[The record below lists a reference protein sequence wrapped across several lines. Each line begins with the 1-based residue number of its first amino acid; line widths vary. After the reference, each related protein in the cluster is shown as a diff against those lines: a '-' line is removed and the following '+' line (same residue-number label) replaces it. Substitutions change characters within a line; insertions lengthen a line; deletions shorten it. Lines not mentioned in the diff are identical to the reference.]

1 MSVSWLAL
9 LPRHARVHLG
19 TLATLGV
26 LVLVTSFLA
35 AAAPRA
41 VAAGYDDALTKLLT
55 EAPDLR
61 RDINVFG
68 RLPDATNAGDAGLG
82 SAAQLQAM
90 GDDLRSQLPTKL
102 RAMVASTTSTGR
114 SQTFSILDRVV
125 GEPRG
130 SQLINIRYDSD
141 VPGRIRYVQGQPPG
155 PGATTEV
162 FQGGGRSV
170 TRPRIDVAVSR
181 KTAEQMHFDVGHQLL
196 VHTKPGLSPVEEIEF
211 VIRISGIFEPLNPAD
226 QVWSH
231 TPSLLEA
238 QLRPVSLGSQEI
250 EATGVLSP
258 ESWASFAEMAGST
271 PRFEWRYRF
280 DFSTI
285 TLAQAPGVLAG
296 VQFFTT
302 HLPDLDESLPNLD
315 LTANT
320 DLARLIA
327 DFQGE
332 QRTSNTVL
340 SLSTYAVLAVAI
352 AVLALAAQL
361 AADQRRSALALI
373 RARGGSLVQAV
384 GLVMLEVAAVA
395 VPAALLGYLAA
406 TATIDTRSPVSGSG
420 RLVAAVL
427 VAAVILPG
435 IFVAWAHRKVGRD
448 ERRDLVTVRPSP
460 RRLAAEALVIALA
473 IAGAYTLRERGL
485 TTGAA
490 ELGADPFLVSVPVLI
505 ALGAGLLALRLYP
518 YPLRAL
524 GQVTA
529 ARRSAV
535 PFLGVARASREG
547 TTAAV
552 PLLALLMTLALGV
565 FGSVLNTSVTR
576 SQERQTWRDIG
587 ADARLDGFGFDDGA
601 VARLGAAP
609 GVNTVIKAYTTDR
622 ANLRLLGTT
631 ALTVTVVAIE
641 PESYARLARRIGL
654 DVPMPPASSQDGKAG
669 ALLSPGLERNYVG
682 RGELS
687 LQWSAANLDIEPAGT
702 IDFFPGIPPI
712 QDLVVIPYQ
721 SVADTGTVQPNLL
734 FVDGPGVTTQ
744 TLRAAVNQ
752 DLVAIGTR
760 ADRLAEIRGDP
771 ITGLTLG
778 AFQFALLVMAA
789 YSVLAILLG
798 LVLSADRR
806 GLVVSYLRTLGL
818 SQHQSYGM
826 LLLEIGPL
834 VGIAV
839 IAGLTVGLLIAA
851 VVMPGIDLRP
861 FTGADGPPALAIDP
875 TVMLALAAALV
886 VLVGIAMLVDA
897 GLNRRRQLGS
907 VLRVGEQ

>member
-1 MSVSWLAL
+1 MSWLAL
-9 LPRHARVHLG
+9 VLRHARVHLG
-19 TLATLGV
+19 TLTTLGV

-41 VAAGYDDALTKLLT
+41 VTAGYDDALTDLLT

-61 RDINVFG
+61 RDINIFG
-68 RLPDATNAGDAGLG
+68 TLPHTTAADAGLE
-82 SAAQLQAM
+82 SAAKLEAM
-90 GDDLRSQLPTKL
+90 GDDLRSQLPVTL
-102 RAMVASTTSTGR
+102 RRLVAETASTGR
-114 SQTFSILDRVV
+114 SQTFSILDRLV

-141 VPGRIRYVQGQPPG
+141 VADRIRYSEGKPPG
-155 PGATTEV
+155 PGGTTEV
-162 FQGGGRSV
+162 FQGDGRSV
-170 TRPRIDVAVSR
+170 TRSRIDVAVSR
-181 KTAEQMHFDVGHQLL
+181 QTAEQMHFDVGNQLL
-196 VHTKPGLSPVEEIEF
+196 VHTKPSFSPVEEIEL
-211 VIRISGIFEPLNPAD
+211 VLRISGIYEPINPTD
-226 QVWSH
+226 PVWSH

-250 EATGVLSP
+250 EATGVLSA

-271 PRFEWRYRF
+271 PRFEWRHRF

-285 TLAQAPGVLAG
+285 TVARAPE
-296 VQFFTT
+296 VQDSVRFFTT
-302 HLPDLDESLPNLD
+302 HLPDVDENLPALQ
-315 LTANT
+315 LTAST
-320 DLARLIA
+320 GLDRLIA
-327 DFQGE
+327 DFEGE
-332 QRTSNTVL
+332 QRTAHTVL

-384 GLVMLEVAAVA
+384 VLIMLEVAAVA
-395 VPAALLGYLAA
+395 VPAGLVGYLAA
-406 TATIDTRSPVSGSG
+406 TAAIDTRSPVSGSG

-427 VAAVILPG
+427 TAAVVLPG
-435 IFVAWAHRKVGRD
+435 IFVAWTHRKVGRD
-448 ERRDLVTVRPSP
+448 GRRDLVTVRPSP

-473 IAGAYTLRERGL
+473 VAGAYTLRERGL

-547 TTAAV
+547 TSAAV

-565 FGSVLNTSVTR
+565 FGSVLNTSVAR

-601 VARLGAAP
+601 VSRLGAAP
-609 GVNTVIKAYTTDR
+609 GVDSVIKAYTTDR
-622 ANLRLLGTT
+622 AILRVQGTT
-631 ALTVTVVAIE
+631 AVPITILAIE
-641 PESYARLARRIGL
+641 PEPYARLAHRVGL
-654 DVPMPPASSQDGKAG
+654 DVPVPPAAPQDGRAG
-669 ALLSPGLERNYVG
+669 ALLSANLASNYAG
-682 RGELS
+682 RGALS
-687 LQWSAANLDIEPAGT
+687 LQWLSTIDIDPVGT
-702 IDFFPGIPPI
+702 IDFFPGIPSGR
-712 QDLVVIPYQ
+712 DLVVIPYQ
-721 SVADTGTVQPNLL
+721 PIADTGAFQPNLL
-734 FVDGPGVTTQ
+734 FVDGPGVTIE
-744 TLRAAVNQ
+744 TLRAAVSQ
-752 DLVAIGTR
+752 DLVAISTR
-760 ADRLAEIRGDP
+760 ADRLAEIRQDP
-771 ITGLTLG
+771 ITKLTLS

-806 GLVVSYLRTLGL
+806 GLAVSYLRTLGL
-818 SQHQSYGM
+818 NRQQSYGL

-839 IAGLTVGLLIAA
+839 IAGLTVGLVIAA

-861 FTGADGPPALAIDP
+861 FTGADDPPPLAIDP
-875 TVMLALAAALV
+875 TVMFALAGALIL
-886 VLVGIAMLVDA
+886 LVGIAMVVDA
-897 GLNRRRQLGS
+897 ALNRRRRLGS

>member
-1 MSVSWLAL
+1 MSWLGL
-9 LPRHARVHLG
+9 VRRHARVHLG
-19 TLATLGV
+19 TLTTLGV

-41 VAAGYDDALTKLLT
+41 VTAGYDDALTDLLT
-55 EAPDLR
+55 EAPDLQ
-61 RDINVFG
+61 RDINISG
-68 RLPDATNAGDAGLG
+68 TLPHTTAADAGLET
-82 SAAQLQAM
+82 AAKIEAM
-90 GDDLRSQLPTKL
+90 GDDLRSQLPVKL
-102 RAMVASTTSTGR
+102 REMLAETSSTGR
-114 SQTFSILDRVV
+114 SQSFSILDRLV
-125 GEPRG
+125 GKPRG

-141 VPGRIRYVQGQPPG
+141 VADRIRYVQGEPPG
-155 PGATTEV
+155 RGSSTEV

-181 KTAEQMHFDVGHQLL
+181 PTAEQMHFDVGNQLL
-196 VHTKPGLSPVEEIEF
+196 VRTKPSFSPVEEIEF
-211 VIRISGIFEPLNPAD
+211 VIRISGIYEPVNPAD
-226 QVWSH
+226 EVWEH

-238 QLRPVSLGSQEI
+238 QLRPVTLAGQEI

-271 PRFEWRYRF
+271 PRFEWRHQF

-285 TLAQAPGVLAG
+285 TVAQAPDVLDA
-296 VQFFTT
+296 VRFFST
-302 HLPDLDESLPNLD
+302 HLPDLDESLPALS
-315 LTANT
+315 LTAST
-320 DLARLIA
+320 GLDRLIA

-332 QRTSNTVL
+332 QRTAHAVL

-384 GLVMLEVAAVA
+384 VLVMLEVAAVA
-395 VPAALLGYLAA
+395 IPAALVGYFAA
-406 TATIDTRSPVSGSG
+406 TAAIDTRSPVSGSG

-427 VAAVILPG
+427 VSAVVLPG
-435 IFVAWAHRKVGRD
+435 IFVAWTHRRVGRD
-448 ERRDLVTVRPSP
+448 ERRDLVAVRPSP

-473 IAGAYTLRERGL
+473 VAGAYTLRERGL

-535 PFLGVARASREG
+535 PFLGVVRASREG

-565 FGSVLNTSVTR
+565 FGSVLNTSVAH
-576 SQERQTWRDIG
+576 SQEQQTWRDIG

-601 VARLGAAP
+601 ISRLDAAP
-609 GVNTVIKAYTTDR
+609 GVDSVIKAYTNDR
-622 ANLRLLGTT
+622 ANLRVQGTT
-631 ALTVTVVAIE
+631 ALPITFVAIE
-641 PESYARLARRIGL
+641 PEQYARLAHRVGL
-654 DVPMPPASSQDGKAG
+654 SVPMPPVAPRNGRAG
-669 ALLSPGLERNYVG
+669 ALLSANLATNYSG
-682 RGELS
+682 RGALS
-687 LQWSAANLDIEPAGT
+687 VQWETTNIDIEPAGT
-702 IDFFPGIPPI
+702 IDFFPGVPAGR
-712 QDLVVIPYQ
+712 DLVVIPYQ
-721 SVADTGTVQPNLL
+721 AVADTGAVQPNLL
-734 FVDGPGVTTQ
+734 FVDGPGVSTE

-752 DLVAIGTR
+752 DLVAISAR
-760 ADRLAEIRGDP
+760 ADRLAEVRQDP
-771 ITGLTLG
+771 ITKLTLG
-778 AFQFALLVMAA
+778 AFQLALLVMAA

-798 LVLSADRR
+798 LVLGADRR

-818 SQHQSYGM
+818 TRRQSYGL

-839 IAGLTVGLLIAA
+839 IAGLTVGLVIAA

-861 FTGADGPPALAIDP
+861 FTGADSPPALAIDP
-875 TVMLALAAALV
+875 TVMLALAGALV

-897 GLNRRRQLGS
+897 ALNRRRRLGS

>member
-1 MSVSWLAL
+1 VSWLAL
-9 LPRHARVHLG
+9 VRRHARVHLG
-19 TLATLGV
+19 TLITLGV

-41 VAAGYDDALTKLLT
+41 VTAGYDSALTDLLT

-61 RDINVFG
+61 RDINLAG
-68 RLPDATNAGDAGLG
+68 TLPHTTAADAGLA
-82 SAAQLQAM
+82 SAAEIQAM
-90 GDDLRSQLPTKL
+90 GDDLRSQLPITL
-102 RAMVASTTSTGR
+102 RRMLAGTTSTGR
-114 SQTFSILDRVV
+114 SQTFSILDRLV

-141 VPGRIRYVQGQPPG
+141 VADRIRYIQGKPPG
-155 PGATTEV
+155 PGSTTEV

-181 KTAEQMHFDVGHQLL
+181 QTAEQMHFDVGHQLL
-196 VHTKPGLSPVEEIEF
+196 VHTKPSFSPVEELDF
-211 VIRISGIFEPLNPAD
+211 VIRISGIFEPINPAD

-238 QLRPVSLGSQEI
+238 QLRPVSVAGQEI
-250 EATGVLSP
+250 EATGVLSA
-258 ESWASFAEMAGST
+258 ESWAGFAKMAGTT
-271 PRFEWRYRF
+271 PRFEWRHRF

-285 TLAQAPGVLAG
+285 TVAQAPEVLNS
-296 VQFFTT
+296 VRFFTT
-302 HLPDLDESLPNLD
+302 YLPDLDESLPALQLSASTGLD
-315 LTANT
+315 G
-320 DLARLIA
+320 LIA

-332 QRTSNTVL
+332 QRTANSVL

-384 GLVMLEVAAVA
+384 ALVMLEVAAVA
-395 VPAALLGYLAA
+395 VPAALVGYLAA
-406 TATIDTRSPVSGSG
+406 IATIDTRSPVSGSG
-420 RLVAAVL
+420 RLVTAVL
-427 VAAVILPG
+427 VSAVVLPG
-435 IFVAWAHRKVGRD
+435 IFVAWTHRKVGRD
-448 ERRDLVTVRPSP
+448 ERRDLVTVQPSP
-460 RRLAAEALVIALA
+460 RRVAAEALVIALA

-565 FGSVLNTSVTR
+565 FGSVLNTSVAR

-587 ADARLDGFGFDDGA
+587 ADAQLEGFGFDEGA
-601 VARLGAAP
+601 VARVGTAP
-609 GVNTVIKAYTTDR
+609 GVDSVINAYTNDR
-622 ANLRLLGTT
+622 ANLRVEGTT
-631 ALTVTVVAIE
+631 AVPITFVAIE
-641 PESYARLARRIGL
+641 PEQYSRLAHRIGL
-654 DVPMPPASSQDGKAG
+654 DVPMPPVAPQDGRAG
-669 ALLSPGLERNYVG
+669 ALLSSNLATNYSG
-682 RGELS
+682 RGALS
-687 LQWSAANLDIEPAGT
+687 VQWSTTNVDIDPVGT
-702 IDFFPGIPPI
+702 IDFFPGIPPGR
-712 QDLVVIPYQ
+712 DLVVIPYQ
-721 SVADTGTVQPNLL
+721 PVADTGAVQPNLL
-734 FVDGPGVTTQ
+734 FVDGPGVTTE
-744 TLRAAVNQ
+744 TLRAAVSQ
-752 DLVAIGTR
+752 DLVAISSR
-760 ADRLAEIRGDP
+760 VDRLAEIRQDP
-771 ITGLTLG
+771 ITKLTLG
-778 AFQFALLVMAA
+778 AFRLALLVMAV

-798 LVLSADRR
+798 LVLGADRR
-806 GLVVSYLRTLGL
+806 GLLVSYLRTLGL
-818 SQHQSYGM
+818 NRQQSYGL

-839 IAGLTVGLLIAA
+839 VAGLTVGLVIAA

-861 FTGADGPPALAIDP
+861 FTGADDPPALSIDP
-875 TVMLALAAALV
+875 RVMIALAGALIL
-886 VLVGIAMLVDA
+886 LVGIAMLVDA
-897 GLNRRRQLGS
+897 ALNRRRRLGS

>member
-1 MSVSWLAL
+1 VSWLAL
-9 LPRHARVHLG
+9 VRRHARVHLG
-19 TLATLGV
+19 TLTTLGV

-41 VAAGYDDALTKLLT
+41 VTAGYDDALTDLLA

-61 RDINVFG
+61 RDINIFG
-68 RLPDATNAGDAGLG
+68 TLPHTTAADADLE
-82 SAAQLQAM
+82 SAAKIEAM
-90 GDDLRSQLPTKL
+90 GDDLRSQLPITL
-102 RAMVASTTSTGR
+102 RRMVAETTSTGR
-114 SQTFSILDRVV
+114 SQTFSILDRLV

-141 VPGRIRYVQGQPPG
+141 VADRIRYIQGKSPG
-155 PGATTEV
+155 PGSTTEV
-162 FQGGGRSV
+162 FQGGGQSV
-170 TRPRIDVAVSR
+170 TRSRIDVAVSR
-181 KTAEQMHFDVGHQLL
+181 NTAEQMHFDVGNQLL
-196 VHTKPGLSPVEEIEF
+196 VHTKVGLVPVEEIEF
-211 VIRISGIFEPLNPAD
+211 VIRISGIYEPIDPAD
-226 QVWSH
+226 QVWAH

-250 EATGVLSP
+250 EATGVLSA
-258 ESWASFAEMAGST
+258 ESWAGFAEMAGST
-271 PRFEWRYRF
+271 PRFEWRHRF

-285 TLAQAPGVLAG
+285 TVAQAPDVLDS
-296 VQFFTT
+296 VRFFTT
-302 HLPDLDESLPNLD
+302 HLPDLDENLPAVQ
-315 LTANT
+315 LTAST
-320 DLARLIA
+320 GLDRLIA

-332 QRTSNTVL
+332 QRTAHTVL

-384 GLVMLEVAAVA
+384 LLVMLEVAAVA
-395 VPAALLGYLAA
+395 VPAALVGYLAA
-406 TATIDTRSPVSGSG
+406 TAAIDTRSPVSGSG

-427 VAAVILPG
+427 VSAVVLPG
-435 IFVAWAHRKVGRD
+435 IFVAWTHRKVGRD

-565 FGSVLNTSVTR
+565 FGSVLNTSVAH

-601 VARLGAAP
+601 VERLGAAP
-609 GVNTVIKAYTTDR
+609 DVDFVIKAYTTDR
-622 ANLRLLGTT
+622 ANLRVQGTT
-631 ALTVTVVAIE
+631 ALPITFVAIE
-641 PESYARLARRIGL
+641 PEPYARLARRVGL
-654 DVPMPPASSQDGKAG
+654 DVPMPPVAPQDGRAG
-669 ALLSPGLERNYVG
+669 ALLSSNLASNYAG
-682 RGELS
+682 RGALS
-687 LQWSAANLDIEPAGT
+687 LQWSTTNIDIDPVGT
-702 IDFFPGIPPI
+702 IDFFPGIPPGR
-712 QDLVVIPYQ
+712 DLVVIPYQ
-721 SVADTGTVQPNLL
+721 PVADTGAFQPNLL
-734 FVDGPGVTTQ
+734 LVDGPGVTTE
-744 TLRAAVNQ
+744 TLRSAVSQ
-752 DLVAIGTR
+752 DLVAISTR
-760 ADRLAEIRGDP
+760 ADRLAEVRQDP
-771 ITGLTLG
+771 ITRLTLG

-798 LVLSADRR
+798 LVLGADRR

-818 SQHQSYGM
+818 NRQQSYGL

-839 IAGLTVGLLIAA
+839 IAGLTVGLVIAA

-861 FTGADGPPALAIDP
+861 FTGADSPPALAIDP
-875 TVMLALAAALV
+875 TVMLALAGALV
-886 VLVGIAMLVDA
+886 LLVAIAMLVDA
-897 GLNRRRQLGS
+897 ALNRRRRLGS